1 MAIAGIG
8 VAHSTDTILASGAK
22 TATANGTAFNGL
34 GGVKTLLLQLAV
46 TAASGTGSPTLDVKL
61 QKTIDGGT
69 NWTDVTGGAFA
80 QVASGS
86 APVAETIV
94 VTGPWTDTCRL
105 VYTIAGTNPSFTFS
119 VKSFARA

>member
-1 MAIAGIG
+1 MAIAAVGG
-8 VAHSTDTILASGAK
+8 SFSSDTLQASGAK
-22 TATANGTAFNGL
+22 TSSANGTVFYGL
-34 GGVKTLLLQLAV
+34 GGVRTLLLQLAV

-69 NWTDVTGGAFA
+69 NWTDVTGGSFT
-80 QVASGS
+80 QVASGA
-86 APVAETIV
+86 APIAETIV
-94 VTGPWTDTCRL
+94 VTGPWTDACRI